1 MLAAGNG
8 AENQTIRMKD
18 DYYDILGITKNATAA
33 EIKKAYRKK
42 ALKYHPDKNP
52 GDSEAE
58 EQFKKAA
65 EAYEVLSNA
74 DKKARYDQFGHA
86 AFQGGGGFG
95 GGGMNMDD
103 IFSQF
108 GDIFGSAFGG
118 GGGGGFSGFGGF
130 GGGGQRRVKGSNLRI
145 RVKLT
150 LKEVANGVE
159 KKVKV
164 RRKIQADGVTY
175 TTCSTCNGR
184 GQVAKITNTIL
195 GRMQTAA
202 TCSTCGGSGQILDRK
217 PSEADNQGM
226 KVSEETVSIKIPGG
240 VEEGMQLKV
249 PGKGNDAPG
258 NGVPG
263 DLLVAIE
270 TQDHETLKR
279 EGDNL
284 HYDLYVSISDAVLGT
299 SKEID
304 AVDGKVRIK
313 LEPGIQ
319 SGKILRLR
327 GKGISSINGYGTGD
341 LLVHVNVWTPKE
353 LNKEQKEF
361 FERMQGNENFEPRP
375 EKSDK
380 SFFEKVKDM
389 FS

>member
-1 MLAAGNG
+1 
-8 AENQTIRMKD
+8 MKE
-18 DYYDILGITKNATAA
+18 DYYDILGISKGASAA

-42 ALKYHPDKNP
+42 AIQFHPDKNP
-52 GDSEAE
+52 GDTTAE
-58 EQFKKAA
+58 EKFKKAA
-65 EAYEVLSNA
+65 EAYEILSDDN
-74 DKKARYDQFGHA
+74 KRARYDQYGHA
-86 AFQGGGGFG
+86 AFEGGGGGGF

-108 GDIFGSAFGG
+108 GDIFG
-118 GGGGGFSGFGGF
+118 GGGFGGFGGF
-130 GGGGQRRVKGSNLRI
+130 GGGGQRRAKGSSLKI

-150 LKEVANGVE
+150 LEEVANGVE

-164 RRKIQADGVTY
+164 RRKIQASGVTY
-175 TTCSTCNGR
+175 KTCTTCNGA
-184 GQVAKITNTIL
+184 GQVTKIANTIL

-202 TCSTCGGSGQILDRK
+202 TCSTCGGSGQIIDKR
-217 PSEADNQGM
+217 PSNADAQGLIA
-226 KVSEETVSIKIPGG
+226 KEETVAIKIPGG

-249 PGKGNDAPG
+249 SGKGNEAPG

-263 DLLVAIE
+263 DLIVAIE
-270 TQDHETLKR
+270 TVEHATLKR

-284 HYDLYVSISDAVLGT
+284 HYDLYISISDAILGT

-304 AVDGKVRIK
+304 AVTGKVRIK
-313 LEPGIQ
+313 LEAGIQ

-327 GKGISSINGYGTGD
+327 GKGISSINGYGAGD

-353 LNKEQKEF
+353 LNKEQREF
-361 FERMQGNENFEPRP
+361 FERMQNNENFEPKP

>member
-1 MLAAGNG
+1 
-8 AENQTIRMKD
+8 MKE
-18 DYYDILGITKNATAA
+18 DYYEILGISKNASAA

-42 ALKYHPDKNP
+42 ALEHHPDKNP
-52 GDSEAE
+52 GDHKAE
-58 EQFKKAA
+58 EMFKKSA

-74 DKKARYDQFGHA
+74 DKKARYDQYGHA
-86 AFQGGGGFG
+86 AFEGGGGF

-108 GDIFGSAFGG
+108 GDIFGGAF

-130 GGGGQRRVKGSNLRI
+130 SGGGQQRIKGSNLRI

-150 LKEVANGVE
+150 LEEVANGVE

-164 RRKIQADGVTY
+164 RRKVQAAGVTY
-175 TTCSTCNGR
+175 KTCSTCGGR
-184 GQVAKITNTIL
+184 GQVTRVTNTIL

-202 TCSTCGGSGQILDRK
+202 ACGVCSGSGQIIDKR
-217 PSEADNQGM
+217 PSDADAQGL
-226 KVSEETVSIKIPGG
+226 KISEETVSIKIPAG

-249 PGKGNDAPG
+249 PGKGNEAPG
-258 NGVPG
+258 NGISG

-270 TQDHETLKR
+270 TQEHQTLKR

-284 HYDLYVSISDAVLGT
+284 HYDLYVSISEAVLGT
-299 SKEID
+299 TKEID
-304 AVDGKVRIK
+304 AVNGKVRIK
-313 LEPGIQ
+313 LEPGMQ

-327 GKGISSINGYGTGD
+327 GKGISSINGYGAGD

-361 FERMQGNENFEPRP
+361 FERMKGNENFEPKP

>member
-1 MLAAGNG
+1 
-8 AENQTIRMKD
+8 MKQ
-18 DYYDILGITKNATAA
+18 DYYEILGINKGASAA

-42 ALKYHPDKNP
+42 AIQYHPDKNP
-52 GDSEAE
+52 GDAKAE
-58 EQFKKAA
+58 EMFKKAA
-65 EAYEVLSNA
+65 EAYEVLSDP
-74 DKKARYDQFGHA
+74 DKRSRYDQFGHA
-86 AFQGGGGFG
+86 AFEGGGFG
-95 GGGMNMDD
+95 AGGMNMED

-118 GGGGGFSGFGGF
+118 GFGGFGGF
-130 GGGGQRRVKGSNLRI
+130 GGGAARRVKGSNLRI

-150 LKEVANGVE
+150 LDEVAHGVE

-164 RRKIQADGVTY
+164 KRKRQAEGVTY
-175 TTCSTCNGR
+175 KTCPTCNGA
-184 GQVAKITNTIL
+184 GQVTKITNTIL
-195 GRMQTAA
+195 GRMQTAT
-202 TCSTCGGSGQILDRK
+202 TCSSCGGSGQIIDKR
-217 PSEADNQGM
+217 PSDADAQGL
-226 KVSEETVSIKIPGG
+226 KIVEETVSIKIPAG
-240 VEEGMQLKV
+240 VEDGMQLKV
-249 PGKGNDAPG
+249 SGKGNEAPG
-258 NGVPG
+258 NGIPG

-270 TQDHETLKR
+270 TLEHETLKR

-284 HYDLYVSISDAVLGT
+284 HYDLYISISDAALGT

-304 AVDGKVRIK
+304 TVNGKVRIK

-327 GKGISSINGYGTGD
+327 GKGVRSLNGYGHGD

-361 FERMQGNENFEPRP
+361 FEKMRADENFEPKP

>member
-1 MLAAGNG
+1 
-8 AENQTIRMKD
+8 MKE
-18 DYYDILGITKNATAA
+18 DYYEVLGITKNATAA
-33 EIKKAYRKK
+33 EIKKGYRKK
-42 ALKYHPDKNP
+42 AIQYHPDKNP
-52 GDSEAE
+52 DNPKAE
-58 EQFKKAA
+58 EMFKKAA
-65 EAYEVLSNA
+65 EAYEILSDPN
-74 DKKARYDQFGHA
+74 KKAKYDQYGHA
-86 AFQGGGGFG
+86 AFEGGGGFG

-108 GDIFGSAFGG
+108 GDIFGSTFGG
-118 GGGGGFSGFGGF
+118 GGGFGGF
-130 GGGGQRRVKGSNLRI
+130 GGGGGQRRVKGSNLRI
-145 RVKLT
+145 HVKLT
-150 LKEVANGVE
+150 LEEVANGVE

-164 RRKIQADGVTY
+164 RRKVQAAGVTY
-175 TTCSTCNGR
+175 KTCATCNGQ
-184 GQVAKITNTIL
+184 GQVTKIQNTIL

-202 TCSTCGGSGQILDRK
+202 PCGTCSGSGQIIDKR
-217 PSEADNQGM
+217 PNDADAQGL
-226 KVSEETVSIKIPGG
+226 KVEEETVSINIPGG

-249 PGKGNDAPG
+249 PNKGNEAPG

-270 TQDHETLKR
+270 TIDHDTLKR

-284 HYDLYVSISDAVLGT
+284 HYDLYVSLSDAILGT

-304 AVDGKVRIK
+304 AIGGQVRIK

-327 GKGISSINGYGTGD
+327 GKGISSLNGYGSGD

-353 LNKEQKEF
+353 LNKEQKDF
-361 FERMQGNENFEPRP
+361 FERMRNNENFEPKP